1 MYLAKFFHRPPGD
14 DDRELLL
21 IPGRDPVVIGIYMGE
36 NRQAENE
43 EFLREQFSG
52 IAEAVS
58 AFRRHASELAA
69 AGYMETTHT
78 RYTLRNLLP
87 DPKPKSEWQKG
98 LDELMLAALSSPL
111 AEQAQHLAALQNH
124 DAVDPALEELKR
136 ARSAQLIQERSRS
149 ILERNQTANTQ
160 FGPAILNWLL
170 RGGDILGDNRSW
182 FGARRVERNGL
193 PVSFGSVFHTR

>member
-1 MYLAKFFHRPPGD
+1 MMVP
-14 DDRELLL
+14 
-21 IPGRDPVVIGIYMGE
+21 
-36 NRQAENE
+36 
-43 EFLREQFSG
+43 
-52 IAEAVS
+52 AVS
-58 AFRRHASELAA
+58 ITMTATTKPLMIKVSIVLGSAPVRVTMAYAEPAA
-69 AGYMETTHT
+69 AIDTVPAS
-78 RYTLRNLLP
+78 NF
-87 DPKPKSEWQKG
+87 SF
-98 LDELMLAALSSPL
+98 
-111 AEQAQHLAALQNH
+111 QNH